1 MCHSA
6 RPADLE
12 YCVSAGLTSQQAAER
27 LVKYGR
33 NAVNQSKPPSTL
45 ALMYRSLFEP
55 FNGVM
60 LVVAIL
66 TAVPP
71 NSSYSTF
78 ALIMVISAT
87 SLWLNLGCPSC
98 ASSSC
103 SRSCYHAPCAVST
116 SSAHRAQH
124 ESINLMSL
132 CQCWIAA

>member
-1 MCHSA
+1 M
-6 RPADLE
+6 
-12 YCVSAGLTSQQAAER
+12 SAGLTSQQAAER

-45 ALMYRSLFEP
+45 ALMHRSLFEP
-55 FNGVM
+55 FNGLM

-87 SLWLNLGCPSC
+87 FLWLNLGC
-98 ASSSC
+98 
-103 SRSCYHAPCAVST
+103 RF
-116 SSAHRAQH
+116 
-124 ESINLMSL
+124 
-132 CQCWIAA
+132 